1 MIKILHQ
8 KHQIFIL
15 IVFNQIVCV
24 FQQTLNSI
32 APYNDIVKFAA
43 DIGNTWGVGEYEKDN
58 GIVVLICKPCRNIGI
73 AVGTGIEDVLTDEIC
88 KEIIQKTMIPQFK
101 TDNFY
106 EGTFNGIIALIEK
119 F

>member
-1 MIKILHQ
+1 MNFIDEFYNLTKTP
-8 KHQIFIL
+8 IL
-15 IVFNQIVCV
+15 IDNGYI
-24 FQQTLNSI
+24 
-32 APYNDIVKFAA
+32 YNDIVKFAT

-88 KEIIQKTMIPQFK
+88 KEIIQKTMIPEFK

-106 EGTFNGIIALIEK
+106 EGTFNGITALIEK